1 MRRIRMSPEQI
12 QKIRSDLTI
21 TQTNM
26 TILSDMLTEL
36 LPGREH
42 QDDKTLLEQ
51 LHGTCRAMQS
61 RLVELIDQ
69 VDDDKLTADLLE
81 VNDNMNNI
89 FLRYERYEK
98 NQVQAKHGAIRKG
111 PPVALPVSQGASGGG
126 GGGGAQ
132 SKSLMDAP
140 LIDFSVSEPSASQV
154 PSLANFQD
162 DDAHN
167 LAEWIGEKNID
178 TDGATTQEFD
188 QFLAERA
195 AANET
200 PRKDK

>member
-1 MRRIRMSPEQI
+1 MLPEQI

-36 LPGREH
+36 SPGREH
-42 QDDKTLLEQ
+42 PEDRSLLQQ

-111 PPVALPVSQGASGGG
+111 PPVPLPMSSEGVEGDSS
-126 GGGGAQ
+126 Q

-140 LIDFSVSEPSASQV
+140 LIDFSGSEPPPSFSQV

-162 DDAHN
+162 DDAQN
-167 LAEWIGEKNID
+167 LAEWIGEKNLQ
-178 TDGATTQEFD
+178 TEGSTTQEFD

-200 PRKDK
+200 QRKDK

>member
-1 MRRIRMSPEQI
+1 MLPEQI

-36 LPGREH
+36 SPGREH

-111 PPVALPVSQGASGGG
+111 PPVALPVSHGAS
-126 GGGGAQ
+126 GGAQ

-140 LIDFSVSEPSASQV
+140 LIDFSVSEPPASQV

-178 TDGATTQEFD
+178 SEGATTQEFD

-195 AANET
+195 AANDT
-200 PRKDK
+200 PRKEK

>member
-1 MRRIRMSPEQI
+1 
-12 QKIRSDLTI
+12 
-21 TQTNM
+21 M

-36 LPGREH
+36 SPGREH
-42 QDDKTLLEQ
+42 QEDRSLLEQ

-69 VDDDKLTADLLE
+69 VDDDNLTADLLE

-111 PPVALPVSQGASGGG
+111 PPVALPVIHGATGVAGA
-126 GGGGAQ
+126 GGGAQQ

-140 LIDFSVSEPSASQV
+140 LIDFSVSEPPPSQV

-195 AANET
+195 AANDT